1 MLKMILLNGE
11 KIANNTSATKQQ
23 INGPG
28 AKPLN
33 YNATSKGRLC
43 STEMHKERRG
53 KKNIEFNLIAINNIP
68 NSTIKC
74 IVLFV

>member
-1 MLKMILLNGE
+1 MILLNGE
-11 KIANNTSATKQQ
+11 KIANNTTATKQQ

-33 YNATSKGRLC
+33 YNAASKERLC
-43 STEMHKERRG
+43 STELHKERR
-53 KKNIEFNLIAINNIP
+53 KKNMEFNLIAIKNIP

-74 IVLFV
+74 IVLSV